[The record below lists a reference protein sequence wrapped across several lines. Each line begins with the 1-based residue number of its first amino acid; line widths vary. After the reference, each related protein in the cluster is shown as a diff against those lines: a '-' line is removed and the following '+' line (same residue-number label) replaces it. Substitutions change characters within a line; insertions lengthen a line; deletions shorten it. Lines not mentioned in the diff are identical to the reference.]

1 MIYSHHVNMNDVSC
15 NEKNHFSLKYY
26 MLAMGLFCASEM
38 KKKSCFM
45 AYRVC
50 FKHYRYNIAAFDYF
64 MEVSVFSPLKFH
76 TSMY

>member
-38 KKKSCFM
+38 KKK
-45 AYRVC
+45 A
-50 FKHYRYNIAAFDYF
+50 
-64 MEVSVFSPLKFH
+64 VSWPTEFVSSITDIILQLLTISWKYQYSLH
-76 TSMY
+76 